1 MEMYFKRMKDEW
13 TGLVEQADP
22 LIRAK
27 AAEIAVAHAHYLSIE
42 FYRIVRIDPHAEEF
56 LSNEQVERQLKSA
69 MERWIINVLSAQ
81 VDDVERL
88 IQIQHTVAEVHARI
102 GIPVEIVEMGFRV
115 LKKILYPVIFSS
127 DYSAA
132 EKLQVYHFSINSI
145 DIAMEVMTRAFTF
158 SDSSASKED
167 ENYRIFSLLENAEEE
182 KERQIASL
190 LSWEIDIIY
199 KVLLDSDLGSSL
211 PLSQADFGL
220 WFNHKGRHYFS
231 GIAEVGHMMGAVL
244 INENDEV
251 MFFNPAAEKL
261 WGYKREEVIGNNI
274 DMLIPRDLRPAH
286 PEYIRHN
293 REGGKARVEGMS
305 RELQLEK
312 KDGSKIWTR
321 FALSK
326 VSAEG
331 KIYYLALVRDASV
344 EMAQKEQTR
353 QLIIAVDHLDR
364 PVIVLDPE
372 RHIVQCNRAFTEM
385 FGYCI
390 SEASGMQPD
399 SLLNIPEFPADNRIR
414 LQQLL
419 WKTARDQ
426 DEFLLL
432 TRTGE
437 KIWIK
442 ASISPVYDVLAHLQ
456 NLVMTFSDITEER
469 QIRQLEG
476 NILAAMCSSPPFH
489 EMGEIICRNIES
501 VLNES
506 HVSLFALRNGMPI
519 HWASSSHGAE
529 VQNAQSWS
537 ATIRQRDGAPAGILQ
552 IKTSSGAETSAFIER
567 VADISQHMAAL
578 ALEQEKS
585 RQHIEQLI
593 QFDPMTGLPNRNNLH
608 NYLDDLVDKAVSPVV
623 YLISVD
629 HIQDVIDS
637 LGYAWADQALLEVV
651 NRFRE
656 KLKPDQYLCRIE
668 GTQFVLV
675 SLENDVSNIT
685 HIADE
690 LRNVVSKPIM
700 IDDKPFPLT
709 LSIGISYDVGKNR
722 DYLLSTAHNAMDFIR
737 KNGGNGWQFFSPA
750 MNEMVKERLVLGA
763 ALKEAISNN
772 QLKLVYQPQIFAET
786 GELYGIE
793 ALARWHDPL
802 HGHVPPSRFI
812 PLAEEIG
819 EIENIGR
826 WVIAEACRQL
836 AEWRSQNIHIPAL
849 SVNLSALHFRSNQ
862 LPNQVSDAM
871 HAWGIDGHQL
881 TVEITESMMMEHDTE
896 IFKRIQI
903 LRDMGVGLSV
913 DDFGTGF
920 SGLSRLVSLPVTEIK
935 IDKSFVDRCLTEKR
949 ILALLEA
956 ITSIG
961 QSLNLTVV
969 AEGVETKEQ
978 FEMLRKIHCR
988 VIQGY
993 FFSRPLPAEEIPGW
1007 MSSVLP
1013 LKI

>member
-1 MEMYFKRMKDEW
+1 MKLTDADNAAD
-13 TGLVEQADP
+13 GIFFPALEQ
-22 LIRAK
+22 
-27 AAEIAVAHAHYLSIE
+27 
-42 FYRIVRIDPHAEEF
+42 
-56 LSNEQVERQLKSA
+56 N
-69 MERWIINVLSAQ
+69 
-81 VDDVERL
+81 
-88 IQIQHTVAEVHARI
+88 
-102 GIPVEIVEMGFRV
+102 
-115 LKKILYPVIFSS
+115 
-127 DYSAA
+127 
-132 EKLQVYHFSINSI
+132 
-145 DIAMEVMTRAFTF
+145 
-158 SDSSASKED
+158 
-167 ENYRIFSLLENAEEE
+167 
-182 KERQIASL
+182 
-190 LSWEIDIIY
+190 
-199 KVLLDSDLGSSL
+199 
-211 PLSQADFGL
+211 
-220 WFNHKGRHYFS
+220 
-231 GIAEVGHMMGAVL
+231 MMGAVL

-331 KIYYLALVRDASV
+331 KVYYLALVRDASV

-399 SLLNIPEFPADNRIR
+399 TLLNIPEFPADNRIR

-519 HWASSSHGAE
+519 HWASSSHGA
-529 VQNAQSWS
+529 
-537 ATIRQRDGAPAGILQ
+537 
-552 IKTSSGAETSAFIER
+552 
-567 VADISQHMAAL
+567 M
-578 ALEQEKS
+578 
-585 RQHIEQLI
+585 
-593 QFDPMTGLPNRNNLH
+593 
-608 NYLDDLVDKAVSPVV
+608 
-623 YLISVD
+623 
-629 HIQDVIDS
+629 
-637 LGYAWADQALLEVV
+637 
-651 NRFRE
+651 
-656 KLKPDQYLCRIE
+656 
-668 GTQFVLV
+668 
-675 SLENDVSNIT
+675 
-685 HIADE
+685 
-690 LRNVVSKPIM
+690 
-700 IDDKPFPLT
+700 
-709 LSIGISYDVGKNR
+709 
-722 DYLLSTAHNAMDFIR
+722 DYIR

-793 ALARWHDPL
+793 ALARWHDPQ

>member
-1 MEMYFKRMKDEW
+1 MKMYFKRMKDEW

-145 DIAMEVMTRAFTF
+145 DIAMEVMTRAFTY

-182 KERQIASL
+182 KERQIASI

-231 GIAEVGHMMGAVL
+231 GIAEVGHISRLIQDFDGIFNQTMRNTRNLNNRSLRVKFLLQIRNTVSQIITLLRELFEEVSRHEVGMDVLTKLLNRRFLPTIFKREIAHANRTGTPLSVL
-244 INENDEV
+244 IIDVDKFKEINDTWGHNTGDEILRKVSQAFYDNVRSSDYVFRYGGDEFIIVLTEASENETLRT
-251 MFFNPAAEKL
+251 AE
-261 WGYKREEVIGNNI
+261 R
-274 DMLIPRDLRPAH
+274 
-286 PEYIRHN
+286 IRS
-293 REGGKARVEGMS
+293 RVEKTKLKAANG
-305 RELQLEK
+305 E
-312 KDGSKIWTR
+312 DI
-321 FALSK
+321 ALS
-326 VSAEG
+326 
-331 KIYYLALVRDASV
+331 L
-344 EMAQKEQTR
+344 
-353 QLIIAVDHLDR
+353 
-364 PVIVLDPE
+364 
-372 RHIVQCNRAFTEM
+372 
-385 FGYCI
+385 
-390 SEASGMQPD
+390 
-399 SLLNIPEFPADNRIR
+399 
-414 LQQLL
+414 
-419 WKTARDQ
+419 
-426 DEFLLL
+426 
-432 TRTGE
+432 
-437 KIWIK
+437 
-442 ASISPVYDVLAHLQ
+442 SI
-456 NLVMTFSDITEER
+456 
-469 QIRQLEG
+469 G
-476 NILAAMCSSPPFH
+476 AAMFNGHPDYERLIQIADEALYIAKRRGCSSPPFH

-529 VQNAQSWS
+529 IQNAQSWS

-623 YLISVD
+623 YLIGVD

-685 HIADE
+685 QIADE
-690 LRNVVSKPIM
+690 LRNVVRKPIM

-722 DYLLSTAHNAMDFIR
+722 DYLLSTAHNAINYIR

>member
-22 LIRAK
+22 PIRAK

-127 DYSAA
+127 NYSAA

-182 KERQIASL
+182 KERQIASI

-199 KVLLDSDLGSSL
+199 KILLDSDLGSSL

-231 GIAEVGHMMGAVL
+231 GIAEVGHISRLIQDFDGIFNQTMRNTRNLNNRSLRVKFLLQIRNTVSQIITLLRELFEEVSRHEVGMDVLTKLLNRRFLPTIFKREIAHANRTGTPLSVL
-244 INENDEV
+244 IIDVDKFKEINDT
-251 MFFNPAAEKL
+251 
-261 WGYKREEVIGNNI
+261 WGHNTGDEI
-274 DMLIPRDLRPAH
+274 LR
-286 PEYIRHN
+286 
-293 REGGKARVEGMS
+293 
-305 RELQLEK
+305 
-312 KDGSKIWTR
+312 
-321 FALSK
+321 K
-326 VSAEG
+326 VSQAF
-331 KIYYLALVRDASV
+331 YDNVRSSDYV
-344 EMAQKEQTR
+344 FR
-353 QLIIAVDHLDR
+353 Y
-364 PVIVLDPE
+364 
-372 RHIVQCNRAFTEM
+372 
-385 FGYCI
+385 G
-390 SEASGMQPD
+390 G
-399 SLLNIPEFPADNRIR
+399 
-414 LQQLL
+414 
-419 WKTARDQ
+419 
-426 DEFLLL
+426 DEF
-432 TRTGE
+432 
-437 KIWIK
+437 
-442 ASISPVYDVLAHLQ
+442 
-456 NLVMTFSDITEER
+456 
-469 QIRQLEG
+469 
-476 NILAAMCSSPPFH
+476 
-489 EMGEIICRNIES
+489 II
-501 VLNES
+501 V
-506 HVSLFALRNGMPI
+506 
-519 HWASSSHGAE
+519 
-529 VQNAQSWS
+529 
-537 ATIRQRDGAPAGILQ
+537 
-552 IKTSSGAETSAFIER
+552 
-567 VADISQHMAAL
+567 
-578 ALEQEKS
+578 
-585 RQHIEQLI
+585 
-593 QFDPMTGLPNRNNLH
+593 
-608 NYLDDLVDKAVSPVV
+608 
-623 YLISVD
+623 
-629 HIQDVIDS
+629 
-637 LGYAWADQALLEVV
+637 
-651 NRFRE
+651 
-656 KLKPDQYLCRIE
+656 
-668 GTQFVLV
+668 
-675 SLENDVSNIT
+675 
-685 HIADE
+685 
-690 LRNVVSKPIM
+690 
-700 IDDKPFPLT
+700 
-709 LSIGISYDVGKNR
+709 
-722 DYLLSTAHNAMDFIR
+722 
-737 KNGGNGWQFFSPA
+737 
-750 MNEMVKERLVLGA
+750 
-763 ALKEAISNN
+763 
-772 QLKLVYQPQIFAET
+772 FAET

-871 HAWGIDGHQL
+871 QAWGIDGHQL

>member
-1 MEMYFKRMKDEW
+1 MKLTDADNAAD
-13 TGLVEQADP
+13 GIFFPALEQ
-22 LIRAK
+22 
-27 AAEIAVAHAHYLSIE
+27 
-42 FYRIVRIDPHAEEF
+42 
-56 LSNEQVERQLKSA
+56 N
-69 MERWIINVLSAQ
+69 
-81 VDDVERL
+81 
-88 IQIQHTVAEVHARI
+88 
-102 GIPVEIVEMGFRV
+102 
-115 LKKILYPVIFSS
+115 
-127 DYSAA
+127 
-132 EKLQVYHFSINSI
+132 
-145 DIAMEVMTRAFTF
+145 
-158 SDSSASKED
+158 
-167 ENYRIFSLLENAEEE
+167 
-182 KERQIASL
+182 
-190 LSWEIDIIY
+190 
-199 KVLLDSDLGSSL
+199 
-211 PLSQADFGL
+211 
-220 WFNHKGRHYFS
+220 
-231 GIAEVGHMMGAVL
+231 MMGAVL

-331 KIYYLALVRDASV
+331 KVYYLALVRDASV

-399 SLLNIPEFPADNRIR
+399 TLLNIPEFPADNRIR

-456 NLVMTFSDITEER
+456 NPVMTFSDITEER

-529 VQNAQSWS
+529 IQNAQSWS

-623 YLISVD
+623 YLIGVD

-685 HIADE
+685 QIADE

-709 LSIGISYDVGKNR
+709 LSIGISYDLGK
-722 DYLLSTAHNAMDFIR
+722 
-737 KNGGNGWQFFSPA
+737 
-750 MNEMVKERLVLGA
+750 
-763 ALKEAISNN
+763 
-772 QLKLVYQPQIFAET
+772 
-786 GELYGIE
+786 
-793 ALARWHDPL
+793 
-802 HGHVPPSRFI
+802 
-812 PLAEEIG
+812 
-819 EIENIGR
+819 
-826 WVIAEACRQL
+826 
-836 AEWRSQNIHIPAL
+836 NIHIPAL

>member
-102 GIPVEIVEMGFRV
+102 GIPVEIVEMRYRV

-182 KERQIASL
+182 KERQIASI

-199 KVLLDSDLGSSL
+199 KILLDSDLGSSL

-231 GIAEVGHMMGAVL
+231 GIAEVGHISRLIQDFDGIFNQTMRNTRNLNNRSLRVKFLLQIRNTVSQIITLLRELFEEVSRHEVGMDVLTKLLNRRFLPTIFKREIAHANRTGTPLSVL
-244 INENDEV
+244 IIDVDKFKEINDTWGHNTGDEILRKVSQAFYDNVRSSDYVFRYGGDEFIIVLTEASENETLRT
-251 MFFNPAAEKL
+251 AE
-261 WGYKREEVIGNNI
+261 R
-274 DMLIPRDLRPAH
+274 
-286 PEYIRHN
+286 IRS
-293 REGGKARVEGMS
+293 RVEKTKLKAANG
-305 RELQLEK
+305 E
-312 KDGSKIWTR
+312 DI
-321 FALSK
+321 ALS
-326 VSAEG
+326 
-331 KIYYLALVRDASV
+331 L
-344 EMAQKEQTR
+344 
-353 QLIIAVDHLDR
+353 
-364 PVIVLDPE
+364 
-372 RHIVQCNRAFTEM
+372 
-385 FGYCI
+385 
-390 SEASGMQPD
+390 
-399 SLLNIPEFPADNRIR
+399 
-414 LQQLL
+414 
-419 WKTARDQ
+419 
-426 DEFLLL
+426 
-432 TRTGE
+432 
-437 KIWIK
+437 
-442 ASISPVYDVLAHLQ
+442 SI
-456 NLVMTFSDITEER
+456 
-469 QIRQLEG
+469 G
-476 NILAAMCSSPPFH
+476 AAMF
-489 EMGEIICRNIES
+489 
-501 VLNES
+501 
-506 HVSLFALRNGMPI
+506 NGHPDYERLI
-519 HWASSSHGAE
+519 Q

-623 YLISVD
+623 YLIGVD

-685 HIADE
+685 QIADE

-722 DYLLSTAHNAMDFIR
+722 DYLLSTAHNAMDYIR

-793 ALARWHDPL
+793 ALARWHDPQ